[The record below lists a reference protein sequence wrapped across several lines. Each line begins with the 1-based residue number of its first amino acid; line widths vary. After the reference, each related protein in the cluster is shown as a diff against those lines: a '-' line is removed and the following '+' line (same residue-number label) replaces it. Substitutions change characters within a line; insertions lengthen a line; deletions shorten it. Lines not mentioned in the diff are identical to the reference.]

1 MAIEVTKLP
10 SGLTVV
16 TDTMPHLETAA
27 LGVWAGVGGRDEKPD
42 EHGISHLLEHM
53 AFKGT
58 TTRSAREIVE
68 AIEAV
73 GGDLNAGTSTE
84 TTAYYA
90 RVMKAD
96 VPLALD
102 VLADILAN
110 PSFVPE
116 ELERE
121 KNVIVQE
128 IGAAQDT
135 PDDVVFEHLNELCY
149 PDQPMGRSLL
159 GTAKTL
165 KTFDRDKLR
174 IYLAT
179 HYHGPDMVVAAAGA
193 VDHKRVVEEVTQRF
207 ASFNGS
213 PAPQPQPAN
222 FGAGGSRV
230 VHRDLEQAH
239 LTLALEGVPQNDP
252 SLFSLQVF
260 TNILGGG
267 MSSRLFQ
274 EVRENR
280 GLCYSIYSFHA
291 PYTDTGF
298 FGLYTGTDPADAPEM
313 MEVVVDIIGDAV
325 ETLTEAEVARAKAQM
340 KAGLLMALESCS
352 ARAEQLARHIL
363 AYGRPQT
370 LQEMVAK
377 IDAVSVESTRDAAR
391 ALLTR
396 SRPAVVALGSGR
408 GLDTAVTF
416 AEGLSGSKSKAQL
429 H

>member
-1 MAIEVTKLP
+1 MSVEVTKLP

-27 LGVWAGVGGRDEKPD
+27 LGVWAGVGGRDEKAD

-90 RVMKAD
+90 RVM
-96 VPLALD
+96 
-102 VLADILAN
+102 ADILAN

-165 KTFDRDKLR
+165 KGFDRDKLHG
-174 IYLAT
+174 YLST
-179 HYHGPDMVVAAAGA
+179 HYRGPDMVVAAAGA
-193 VDHKRVVEEVTQRF
+193 VDHARVVEDVTQRF
-207 ASFNGS
+207 ASFKDDAAPKPV
-213 PAPQPQPAN
+213 PAA
-222 FGAGGSRV
+222 FGKGGSKV

-239 LTLALEGVPQNDP
+239 LTLALEGVPQTDP

-260 TNILGGG
+260 ANILGGG

-280 GLCYSIYSFHA
+280 GLCYSIYTFHA
-291 PYTDTGF
+291 PYSDTGF

-313 MEVVVDIIGDAV
+313 MEVVIDIIGDAV
-325 ETLTEAEVARAKAQM
+325 ETLTDAEIARAKAQM

-352 ARAEQLARHIL
+352 SRAEQLARHIL

-370 LQEMVAK
+370 LAEMVAK

-391 ALLTR
+391 TLLAR

-408 GLDTAVTF
+408 GLDSAVTF
-416 AEGLSGSKSKAQL
+416 AEGLTGSKSKAQL